1 MLTRHLP
8 MDVTH
13 GSPLDREEGPLTKR
27 VFLRNVISY
36 LVKAVSESAFDLY
49 LLLPKGTKHGSFRS
63 KLFEVLQNKLLL
75 LTQII
80 RCKNT

>member
-1 MLTRHLP
+1 

-27 VFLRNVISY
+27 VFLRNVFSY
-36 LVKAVSESAFDLY
+36 LVKAVSESAFDLD
-49 LLLPKGTKHGSFRS
+49 LLLTSQEQSELGSFRS
-63 KLFEVLQNKLLL
+63 KLFDVLQNKLLL